1 MSVTDAAAPETMREE
16 AGALRAA
23 LARVAAAL
31 EAERERWFTWVPV
44 LVGLGIVAYFA
55 LPAEPWTSVA
65 VALLCAAAALPWA
78 GPARGTGST
87 VLYGILVAS
96 ALGFALAKLRAE
108 TVAAPVL
115 ERRIGPVE
123 VRGYVELVEPR
134 ATRGERLTLRV
145 TALDRLPPA
154 EQPYRVRVRTLQ
166 VLPGLK
172 PGHAVRLRAHLAP
185 PAPPALPGAYDFAR
199 AAWFQGIGALGFA
212 LARPEID
219 AEAVPPPLG
228 LRIGTVIEGLRQ
240 AIGARVRAGLPGET
254 GAIATALI
262 TGERGGIS
270 EETNAAFRD
279 SGLLHVLS
287 ISGLHMAVIAGAV
300 FACVRLGLALVPT
313 VALRHPIKKWAAV
326 AAAVAAL
333 GYLMISGAAFATV
346 RSYIMI
352 SIMFLAVLL
361 DRPAIGLRNVALAA
375 LVILVLWPESLHDV
389 GFQMSFAAV
398 TALVAAYELVRER
411 ARQRQREGG
420 RGGAVKLLLFLGG
433 IVLSTDSAEYWMPAF
448 AGMTPNVWC
457 RPCKPNFITLL
468 ALRIQV

>member
-1 MSVTDAAAPETMREE
+1 MAS
-16 AGALRAA
+16 
-23 LARVAAAL
+23 
-31 EAERERWFTWVPV
+31 
-44 LVGLGIVAYFA
+44 
-55 LPAEPWTSVA
+55 S
-65 VALLCAAAALPWA
+65 
-78 GPARGTGST
+78 S
-87 VLYGILVAS
+87 S

-172 PGHAVRLRAHLAP
+172 PGDAVRLRAHLAQ

-228 LRIGTVIEGLRQ
+228 LRIGAVIEGLRQ

-262 TGERGGIS
+262 TGS
-270 EETNAAFRD
+270 
-279 SGLLHVLS
+279 
-287 ISGLHMAVIAGAV
+287 
-300 FACVRLGLALVPT
+300 
-313 VALRHPIKKWAAV
+313 
-326 AAAVAAL
+326 AAASPRRRTPPSAIPGCCTCCRSRDCTWRSSPARCSPACAS
-333 GYLMISGAAFATV
+333 GWRSSRPWRCATRSRSGRRWRRRSPRSAIS
-346 RSYIMI
+346 
-352 SIMFLAVLL
+352 
-361 DRPAIGLRNVALAA
+361 
-375 LVILVLWPESLHDV
+375 
-389 GFQMSFAAV
+389 
-398 TALVAAYELVRER
+398 
-411 ARQRQREGG
+411 
-420 RGGAVKLLLFLGG
+420 
-433 IVLSTDSAEYWMPAF
+433 
-448 AGMTPNVWC
+448 
-457 RPCKPNFITLL
+457 
-468 ALRIQV
+468 